1 MRGNGKENIG
11 RTRGQE
17 IHLRLGQEEMELLK
31 KKAASYNMTRSD
43 YLRNLVVFGS
53 VRAQS
58 KLSDSQFQDL
68 LNELN
73 HIGVNINQIAR
84 RVNEARN
91 ADREDFDLLVLHYE
105 QLMNLFGN
113 GLTPDGQRTMAVIEN
128 HQMAQR

>member
-1 MRGNGKENIG
+1 MENRKSTNKTG
-11 RTRGQE
+11 RDRKSGFY
-17 IHLRLGQEEMELLK
+17 LNLMQEEVKLLK
-31 KKAASYNMTRSD
+31 KKSESYGMTRSE
-43 YLRNLVVFGS
+43 YLRNLIIFGS

-91 ADREDFDLLVLHYE
+91 ADREDFDLLVLYYE
-105 QLMNLFGN
+105 QLMNLFRKWA
-113 GLTPDGQRTMAVIEN
+113 DF
-128 HQMAQR
+128 

>member
-1 MRGNGKENIG
+1 MRGKGKENIG

-31 KKAASYNMTRSD
+31 KKAASYNMTRYD
-43 YLRNLVVFGS
+43 YLRNIVVFGS

-58 KLSDSQFQDL
+58 KLSDAQFQDL

-84 RVNEARN
+84 RVN
-91 ADREDFDLLVLHYE
+91 
-105 QLMNLFGN
+105 
-113 GLTPDGQRTMAVIEN
+113 
-128 HQMAQR
+128 

>member
-1 MRGNGKENIG
+1 MSVNGKYNIG

-105 QLMNLFGN
+105 QLMNLFRKWAD
-113 GLTPDGQRTMAVIEN
+113 T
-128 HQMAQR
+128 

>member
-91 ADREDFDLLVLHYE
+91 ADREDFDLLVLHYGLW
-105 QLMNLFGN
+105 QLSKTTRWRN
-113 GLTPDGQRTMAVIEN
+113 GESCGVVWSK
-128 HQMAQR
+128 

>member
-58 KLSDSQFQDL
+58 KLYDYQFKHQL
-68 LNELN
+68 KEQN
-73 HIGVNINQIAR
+73 HIGVQNNQIAR
-84 RVNEARN
+84 RVNEAMN

-105 QLMNLFGN
+105 QLMNLFRKWAD
-113 GLTPDGQRTMAVIEN
+113 T
-128 HQMAQR
+128 

>member
-1 MRGNGKENIG
+1 MSGKGKENIG

-17 IHLRLGQEEMELLK
+17 IHLRLGQEEMDLLK
-31 KKAASYNMTRSD
+31 NKSESYGLSRSD

-91 ADREDFDLLVLHYE
+91 ADREDFDLLVLYYE
-105 QLMNLFGN
+105 QLMNLFRKWA
-113 GLTPDGQRTMAVIEN
+113 DF
-128 HQMAQR
+128 